1 MENNQ
6 VPAWAQTIIDNQ
18 TAMVDIIKGL
28 QTELA
33 EVKAEKVKIEK
44 ENQPE
49 APPTEGE
56 LNEIWNQFPAF

>member
-6 VPAWAQTIIDNQ
+6 APAWAQTIIDNQ

-33 EVKAEKVKIEK
+33 EVKAERVKIEK